1 MGLNKGIENQYG
13 INFDYHRINDVHIIV
28 TESGIQV
35 RMTVSS
41 YVNEHAR
48 RNGKAA
54 YKTVNIIDGADFA
67 LTPFYLLLKA
77 KFADFADAADVFEEV
92 QQEER
97 RRMVYTTQTLQGRL
111 ISQTEEPEPQQETT
125 QPAEIEPE
133 ETQEAQA
140 EEPTVIHITAA
151 PGAQEE
157 EQPISLEE
165 ASLVN
170 AESDKLSGAES
181 EQTETEE
188 NNEQEQ
194 PE

>member
-111 ISQTEEPEPQQETT
+111 ISQTAEPDPQQETT

-133 ETQEAQA
+133 ETQEAQV

-170 AESDKLSGAES
+170 AESDELSGAES

>member
-111 ISQTEEPEPQQETT
+111 ISQTEEPDPQQETT

-170 AESDKLSGAES
+170 AESDELSGAES
-181 EQTETEE
+181 EQPEE

>member
-111 ISQTEEPEPQQETT
+111 ISQTEEPESQQETT
-125 QPAEIEPE
+125 QLAEIEPE
-133 ETQEAQA
+133 ETLEAQA

-157 EQPISLEE
+157 EQSISLEE

-170 AESDKLSGAES
+170 AESDELSGAES
-181 EQTETEE
+181 EQPEE

>member
-133 ETQEAQA
+133 ETQKAQA

-151 PGAQEE
+151 PGAQEK

-170 AESDKLSGAES
+170 AESDELSGAES
-181 EQTETEE
+181 EQPEE
-188 NNEQEQ
+188 NDKQEQ

>member
-28 TESGIQV
+28 TENGIQV

-48 RNGKAA
+48 RTGKAA

-111 ISQTEEPEPQQETT
+111 ISQTEE
-125 QPAEIEPE
+125 AEPE
-133 ETQEAQA
+133 EQPETTGPAEAEQEEAEQPEATA
-140 EEPTVIHITAA
+140 EEPLVYHVKIPPIT
-151 PGAQEE
+151 
-157 EQPISLEE
+157 LEG

-170 AESDKLSGAES
+170 ADSDELSGAENAEVS
-181 EQTETEE
+181 EQAGPEE

-194 PE
+194 TV

>member
-111 ISQTEEPEPQQETT
+111 ISQTEEPDPQQETT
-125 QPAEIEPE
+125 QPAGIEPE

-170 AESDKLSGAES
+170 AESDELSGAES
-181 EQTETEE
+181 EQPEE

>member
-170 AESDKLSGAES
+170 AESDELSGAES
-181 EQTETEE
+181 EQPEE

>member
-41 YVNEHAR
+41 YVNEYAR

-111 ISQTEEPEPQQETT
+111 ISQTEEPEPQHETT

-157 EQPISLEE
+157 EQSISLEE

-170 AESDKLSGAES
+170 AESDELSGAES

-188 NNEQEQ
+188 NNE
-194 PE
+194 